1 MRRTRCSKTGS
12 MGPVGGSVTAARYV
26 RARASTIAR
35 TNLTRRF
42 GLGPAGAT
50 KVSVGW
56 VTSDMVGLLV
66 DGWTA
71 QDASSYCFCIA
82 AKVGAQPDGEM
93 GLGALQSCASCM
105 EQLY

>member
-1 MRRTRCSKTGS
+1 MQ
-12 MGPVGGSVTAARYV
+12 PVAGSVTAARYV
-26 RARASTIAR
+26 GVRASRMAW
-35 TNLTRRF
+35 TNRPRRF

-71 QDASSYCFCIA
+71 QDASSYCFCVA
-82 AKVGAQPDGEM
+82 AKVGAQLDGGM
-93 GLGALQSCASCM
+93 GLGALQSCARCI